1 MELTEGERLISSIG
15 FRFAVLIGFSKKA
28 ATESETWD
36 ILGKYTS
43 KTYESYE
50 HAPCCTKSGGHWR
63 QSVWTIV
70 LKVWR

>member
-63 QSVWTIV
+63 QYVWTIV